1 MRTAHRQLLHVTLA
15 IGALILA
22 TATPTL
28 AWSGPAPKFQA
39 AQPRVQSSIPF
50 SIRLLI
56 ACPLLDVISILGVV
70 VDDGVPF

>member
-28 AWSGPAPKFQA
+28 AWSGPTSTLQA
-39 AQPRVQSSIPF
+39 AKPRIQSSIPF

-56 ACPLLDVISILGVV
+56 ACPLLDLGSILGVV

>member
-1 MRTAHRQLLHVTLA
+1 MKSARRQLLHVTFV

-28 AWSGPAPKFQA
+28 ARSGPAPTFQS
-39 AQPRVQSSIPF
+39 QTNF
-50 SIRLLI
+50 SDSFALRLLI
-56 ACPLLDVISILGVV
+56 FLGVV

>member
-1 MRTAHRQLLHVTLA
+1 MKSAFRRFLYMIA

-28 AWSGPAPKFQA
+28 AWSGPAPTFPQTKVSTSFA
-39 AQPRVQSSIPF
+39 LRVLLAGPF
-50 SIRLLI
+50 
-56 ACPLLDVISILGVV
+56 LDVITILGVV

>member
-1 MRTAHRQLLHVTLA
+1 MRSAHRQLLHVTFV

-28 AWSGPAPKFQA
+28 ARSGPAPTFQSQTKA
-39 AQPRVQSSIPF
+39 SVPF
-50 SIRLLI
+50 AVRLLI
-56 ACPLLDVISILGVV
+56 FLGVV

>member
-1 MRTAHRQLLHVTLA
+1 MKSAFRRFLYVFA

-28 AWSGPAPKFQA
+28 AWSGPAPTLEPQTKVSMSFA
-39 AQPRVQSSIPF
+39 LRVLLAGPF
-50 SIRLLI
+50 
-56 ACPLLDVISILGVV
+56 LDVITILGVV